1 MVYVGPDGSLT
12 TIRPGEMPA
21 ASGVVVETR
30 TTATSVSGYQRI
42 VRVRSLTGRGE
53 WEFNFDSFNN
63 SPTRPTAPRSRF
75 HDTAGT
81 LFL

>member
-1 MVYVGPDGSLT
+1 MVYVRPDGSPT
-12 TIRPGEMPA
+12 TVRPHEWIAPA
-21 ASGVVVETR
+21 GVVVEVR
-30 TTATSVSGYQRI
+30 TTATSVNGYERT
-42 VRVRSLTGRGE
+42 VRVLSLTGRSE
-53 WEFNFDSFNN
+53 WEFNFDLFNN